1 MNAIDKIMSGFQGL
15 KIPLRFVLPLILSL
29 AVLAY
34 LMMPLVDKL
43 TLHWTIRDLDMRSE
57 IIARTMEEPLSE
69 LVKQGNRGKVLAIFN
84 RAIRDERLF
93 AIAYCDKEGDIIYR
107 TNTFPVDLDCEKFVK
122 EPGKSHTI
130 RDLFKK
136 PVHLKTYPLTV
147 EDQPLGTLILVHDI
161 SYAERRSADTRKYLF
176 FLFLIIGLIVSAVTI
191 VVAHLSWRKWTHGV
205 RTFLLRGKSREGPV
219 PAEIKPLVADLRNL
233 LRSLDEDRR
242 LTDDLTVTWN
252 PQKLRELLRK
262 YMRGEQILVVSNR
275 EPYIHVKGEAGIEVS
290 RPASGLVTA
299 IEPIMRACSGT
310 WIAHGSGA
318 ADRDVV
324 DAHDHVQ
331 VPPGKEQYTLRRIWL
346 TAAEEQGYYYGFS
359 NEGLWPLCHIAH
371 IRPVFRSE
379 DWECYI
385 TVNRRFA
392 EAVAEEAKTEDPLV
406 LVQDYHFALLPEML
420 RELLPRATII
430 TFWHI
435 PWPNPEAFN
444 ICPWKE
450 EVLAGLLGST
460 IVGFHTR
467 FHCRNFLS
475 TVDRY
480 LEARIEQE
488 TSTIMRQGQLTLVE
502 SYPISIQWPT
512 EGNWPSV
519 EECRKE
525 ICSFLDIPYDSFIGL
540 GVDRLDYTKGIP
552 ERLRAV
558 ERMLELYPEMVGRF
572 YFIQI
577 AAPSRSTLQ
586 DYRNLEGY
594 VRDMVKDINA
604 RFQKGSYVPVILR
617 IAHHEPEEINKY
629 YRAADVCL
637 VTSLHDG
644 MNLVAKE
651 YIAARDDE
659 QGVLLLSQFTG
670 AAHEL
675 HEALIVNPYH
685 IEQTAEMLYRALTMP
700 ENERRDRMRS
710 MRALV
715 KDFNVYR
722 WAGRLLIDA
731 ARVRQRE
738 RLSMRLGGTFRGL

>member
-1 MNAIDKIMSGFQGL
+1 MDRVVSGLQRL

-29 AVLAY
+29 IVLAY

-57 IIARTMEEPLSE
+57 LIAQTMEEPLSE
-69 LVKQGNRGKVLAIFN
+69 LIKQGNRGKILAIFN
-84 RAIRDERLF
+84 RALRDERLF
-93 AIAYCDKEGDIIYR
+93 AIAYCDKEGNIIYR
-107 TNTFPVDLDCEKFVK
+107 TNTFPTDLDCEKFIT
-122 EPGKSHTI
+122 EPGKSYTI
-130 RDLFKK
+130 RDFFKK
-136 PVHLKTYPLTV
+136 PIHLKTYLLKG
-147 EDQPLGTLILVHDI
+147 EDQPLGILILAHDI
-161 SYAERRSADTRKYLF
+161 SYAEHRSADTRRYLF
-176 FLFLIIGLIVSAVTI
+176 FLFVVIGLIVSAVTVI
-191 VVAHLSWRKWTHGV
+191 VAHLSWREWMQGV
-205 RTFLLRGKSREGPV
+205 RSLLRGKSRRGPV

-233 LRSLDEDRR
+233 LRSLDADRR

-252 PQKLRELLRK
+252 PQKLRELLRA
-262 YMRGEQILVVSNR
+262 YMRGEQIIVVSNR
-275 EPYIHVKGEAGIEVS
+275 EPYIHVKGEAGIEVR

-310 WIAHGSGA
+310 WIAHGSGT
-318 ADRDVV
+318 ADREVV
-324 DAHDHVQ
+324 DANDHVR

-346 TAAEEQGYYYGFS
+346 SAAEEQGHYYGFS

-371 IRPVFRSE
+371 IRPVFRNE
-379 DWECYI
+379 DWEYYM

-392 EAVAEEAKTEDPLV
+392 KAVAEEATTEDPLV
-406 LVQDYHFALLPEML
+406 LVQDYHFALLPEMI

-435 PWPNPEAFN
+435 PWPNPEAFS

-450 EVLAGLLGST
+450 ELLSGLLGST

-467 FHCRNFLS
+467 FHCHNFLN

-488 TSTIMRQGQLTLVE
+488 TSTIMHQGQLTLVE
-502 SYPISIQWPT
+502 SYPISIQWPPQW
-512 EGNWPSV
+512 ENNQPSG
-519 EECRKE
+519 EDCRKE
-525 ICSFLDIPYDSFIGL
+525 VCNQLDIPYDSCIGL

-552 ERLRAV
+552 ERLRAI
-558 ERMLELYPEMVGRF
+558 ERMLELYPSMVGRF

-586 DYRNLEGY
+586 EYKNLEVY
-594 VRDMVKDINA
+594 VRDMVEEINT
-604 RFQKGSYVPVILR
+604 RFRKGTYVPIMLR

-651 YIAARDDE
+651 YVAARDDE
-659 QGVLLLSQFTG
+659 RGVLLLSQFTG

-700 ENERRDRMRS
+700 EDEQRERMRS

-738 RLSMRLGGTFRGL
+738 RLSMRIGETFRGL

>member
-1 MNAIDKIMSGFQGL
+1 MTVIDKIISGFQRL
-15 KIPLRFVLPLILSL
+15 KIHLRFVLPLALSL
-29 AVLAY
+29 VVLAY
-34 LMMPLVDKL
+34 FMMPLVDKL
-43 TLHWTIRDLDMRSE
+43 TLRWTIRDLDMRSD
-57 IIARTMEEPLSE
+57 IIARTMEESLSE
-69 LVKQGNRGKVLAIFN
+69 LVKQGKRGKILAIFN

-93 AIAYCDKEGDIIYR
+93 AIAYCDREGNIIYR
-107 TNTFPVDLDCEKFVK
+107 TNTFPADLYCEKFVK
-122 EPGKSHTI
+122 EPGKSYTI

-136 PVHLKTYPLTV
+136 PVHLKTYPLMD

-161 SYAERRSADTRKYLF
+161 SYAERRSADTRRYLF
-176 FLFLIIGLIVSAVTI
+176 FLFVVIGLIVSAVTVI
-191 VVAHLSWRKWTHGV
+191 VAHLSWRKWTQGV
-205 RTFLLRGKSREGPV
+205 RTFLLRGKNRRGPV
-219 PAEIKPLVADLRNL
+219 PAEIKPLVMDLRNL

-252 PQKLRELLRK
+252 PQRLRDLLRK
-262 YMRGEQILVVSNR
+262 YMRGEQIIVVSNR
-275 EPYIHVKGEAGIEVS
+275 EPYIHVKGEAGIEVR

-310 WIAHGSGA
+310 WIAHGSGT
-318 ADRDVV
+318 ADRDTV
-324 DAHDHVQ
+324 DAYDHVR
-331 VPPGKEQYTLRRIWL
+331 VPPGKEQYTLRRIWM

-371 IRPVFRSE
+371 IRPVFRNE
-379 DWECYI
+379 DWESYM
-385 TVNRRFA
+385 TVNHRFA

-406 LVQDYHFALLPEML
+406 LVQDYHFALLPQMI

-435 PWPNPEAFN
+435 PWPNPEAFS

-450 EVLAGLLGST
+450 ELLAGLLGST

-488 TSTIMRQGQLTLVE
+488 TSTIMRRGQMTLVE
-502 SYPISIQWPT
+502 SYPISIQWPA

-519 EECRKE
+519 EECRKG
-525 ICSFLDIPYDSFIGL
+525 ICNLLGIPYDSFIGL

-552 ERLRAV
+552 ERLRAI

-586 DYRNLEGY
+586 DYKNLEGY
-594 VRDMVKDINA
+594 VRDMAKGIND
-604 RFQKGSYVPVILR
+604 RFQKGSYMPIILR

-651 YIAARDDE
+651 YVAARDDE

-700 ENERRDRMRS
+700 ENERRERMRS

-738 RLSMRLGGTFRGL
+738 RLASRLGDTFRGL